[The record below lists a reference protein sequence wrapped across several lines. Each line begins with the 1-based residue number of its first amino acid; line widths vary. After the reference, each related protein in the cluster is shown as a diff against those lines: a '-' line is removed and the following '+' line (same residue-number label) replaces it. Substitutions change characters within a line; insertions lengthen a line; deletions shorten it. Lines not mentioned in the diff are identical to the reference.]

1 MGKSSLERDFI
12 MYANMAGISQG
23 TRSNQ
28 FVFGGRTYRVNV
40 LTTPQIDAGF
50 GSKVRANRLLRFA
63 AFTQLICNDP
73 AGSNVFGVVGPSF
86 DALSQTEPLLRTY
99 YEGAAL
105 SGQHC
110 VWIRW

>member
-28 FVFGGRTYRVNV
+28 FVFGGRTYRVDV

-50 GSKVRANRLLRFA
+50 GSKVR
-63 AFTQLICNDP
+63 
-73 AGSNVFGVVGPSF
+73 
-86 DALSQTEPLLRTY
+86 
-99 YEGAAL
+99 
-105 SGQHC
+105 H
-110 VWIRW
+110 